1 MALRDKTWAN
11 ADIRRTRWKS
21 IETYDGLG
29 ASLLGKRACQGKARL
44 GLQVSAMFRQIILA
58 AFIVLLPT
66 SVQAQARGMMATASR
81 SMAVAP
87 RVVLQAPRA
96 GTAQLMPGARVV
108 VRSGGTRPRTGTPT
122 ARITSGPVS
131 TRRRAVA
138 NNRGLR
144 PDCNSAPG
152 LGFDA
157 VHQAAVC
164 GSTSFGSRGFQAPL
178 FFPFFDGG
186 FFLPGSAVTTEESSA
201 AETAQP
207 EETDTEARETHRRTR
222 ASQAAA
228 APAPAAETAGSALP
242 SNDEFVFVRRDGTV
256 FFAVAY
262 SWEGGTL
269 RYVTN
274 QGLRR
279 TVKQD
284 ALDMG
289 ATQQFNEQRGLSF
302 RSPA

>member
-1 MALRDKTWAN
+1 MQDPHAGTVQ
-11 ADIRRTRWKS
+11 S
-21 IETYDGLG
+21 ITG
-29 ASLLGKRACQGKARL
+29 
-44 GLQVSAMFRQIILA
+44 
-58 AFIVLLPT
+58 T
-66 SVQAQARGMMATASR
+66 
-81 SMAVAP
+81 
-87 RVVLQAPRA
+87 RVVARSVGMRPRA
-96 GTAQLMPGARVV
+96 GATA
-108 VRSGGTRPRTGTPT
+108 
-122 ARITSGPVS
+122 ARITTGPVS
-131 TRRRAVA
+131 TRRHVA
-138 NNRGLR
+138 FDGRRVR

-164 GSTSFGSRGFQAPL
+164 GSTSFGSRGFVTPL

-186 FFLPGSAVTTEESSA
+186 FFLLGSAVITEEAAA

-207 EETDTEARETHRRTR
+207 ETEVSEPREAHRRMQS
-222 ASQAAA
+222 SQATP
-228 APAPAAETAGSALP
+228 APAPATAAETASSAGQ
-242 SNDEFVFVRRDGTV
+242 NEDEFVFVRRDGTV

-262 SWEGGTL
+262 SWENGTL
-269 RYVTN
+269 RYVTSE
-274 QGLRR
+274 GLRH

>member
-1 MALRDKTWAN
+1 M
-11 ADIRRTRWKS
+11 
-21 IETYDGLG
+21 
-29 ASLLGKRACQGKARL
+29 
-44 GLQVSAMFRQIILA
+44 VRQIVLA
-58 AFIVLLPT
+58 GLVAFLP
-66 SVQAQARGMMATASR
+66 SGVQAQARGMIAPAPVSR
-81 SMAVAP
+81 GVAVAP
-87 RVVLQAPRA
+87 RVVMQAPHA
-96 GTAQLMPGARVV
+96 GTVQAITGTRVV
-108 VRSGGTRPRTGTPT
+108 ARSVGTRPRAGATA
-122 ARITSGPVS
+122 ARITTGPVS
-131 TRRRAVA
+131 TRRHVA
-138 NNRGLR
+138 FDGRRVR

-164 GSTSFGSRGFQAPL
+164 GSTSFGSRGFVTPL

-186 FFLPGSAVTTEESSA
+186 FFLPGSAVTTEEAAA

-207 EETDTEARETHRRTR
+207 ETEVSEPREAHRRMR
-222 ASQAAA
+222 SSQATP
-228 APAPAAETAGSALP
+228 APAPATAAETASSAGQ
-242 SNDEFVFVRRDGTV
+242 NEDEFAFVRRDGTV

-262 SWEGGTL
+262 SLENGTL
-269 RYVTN
+269 RYVTSE
-274 QGLRR
+274 GLRH